1 MSTSPLSPPTPQQR
15 ANFRALYG
23 DVFGYGILAGSTLA
37 FLSVYATRLGAT
49 AYQLAM
55 LTAVPG
61 LVNLGLSL
69 PGARWLETRSVTRA
83 TFVTAVWNRI
93 FLLPLV
99 VLPWVLPRA
108 YQVWATIAIVLIYS
122 IPGTIIAIA
131 FNAMFADVV
140 PPEWRGHVVGRRNA
154 IMALVTAAAAL
165 LSGQIL
171 DRLVFPSNY
180 GVVFAL
186 GAVGGGVSTY
196 FLGRVTQGLRPRL
209 PARVAQPLLD
219 DARPG
224 SLRFGDAL
232 RTGGALR
239 FLLRARGKA
248 LLRFSLLKTSFGPL
262 LFAYLAFYTVQYF
275 PAPLFP
281 ILWVRELHL
290 SDGLISVGST
300 LFYLF
305 MLLASVVFARLTRR
319 HGHHQVLVAGAL
331 LYSLY
336 PLILSYG
343 QGFAPFLIASAA
355 GGVALAL
362 LSGGL
367 VSRLMERAPEDDR
380 PTAMAFHNLALNIGI
395 LVGPLASPIIAEW
408 SGVRMAVLLAA
419 GLRFVG
425 GLLLWRWG

>member
-1 MSTSPLSPPTPQQR
+1 MTASPLSPPTLQQQS
-15 ANFRALYG
+15 NFRALYG

-37 FLSVYATRLGAT
+37 FLGVYATRLGAS

-69 PGARWLETRSVTRA
+69 PGARWLEKRPITRA

-99 VLPWVLPRA
+99 VVPLALPPA
-108 YQVWATIAIVLIYS
+108 YQVWATVALVFVFS
-122 IPGTIIAIA
+122 IPGTLIAIA

-140 PPEWRGHVVGRRNA
+140 PPDWRGHVVGLRNA
-154 IMALVTAAAAL
+154 IMAVVTAAAAL
-165 LSGQIL
+165 LSGQVL
-171 DRLVFPSNY
+171 DRLAFPANY
-180 GVVFAL
+180 AVVFAL

-196 FLGRVTQGLRPRL
+196 FLGRVTQQVHGPLPR
-209 PARVAQPLLD
+209 RVARPLLD
-219 DARPG
+219 EARPG
-224 SLRFGDAL
+224 SLRFGDVL

-239 FLLRARGKA
+239 FMLRTRGEA
-248 LLRFSLLKTSFGPL
+248 LLHFSLLKTSFGPL

-300 LFYLF
+300 LFYVF
-305 MLLASVVFARLTRR
+305 MLLASVIFARLSRR
-319 HGHHQVLVAGAL
+319 HGYHRVLVAGAF
-331 LYSLY
+331 LYTLY
-336 PLILSYG
+336 PLILSFG
-343 QGFAPFLIASAA
+343 QGVTPFLVASAS

-367 VSRLMERAPEDDR
+367 VSRLMERAPEDDL
-380 PTAMAFHNLALNIGI
+380 PTAMALHNLALNIGVLI
-395 LVGPLASPIIAEW
+395 GPLASPVIAEW
-408 SGVRMAVLLAA
+408 SGIRLAVLLSA

>member
-1 MSTSPLSPPTPQQR
+1 MTASPLSPPTPQQQ
-15 ANFRALYG
+15 ADFRALYG
-23 DVFGYGILAGSTLA
+23 DVFGYGLLAGSTLA
-37 FLSVYATRLGAT
+37 FLGVYATRLGAS

-69 PGARWLETRSVTRA
+69 PGARWLERRPLTRA

-99 VLPWVLPRA
+99 VLPWALPRA
-108 YQVWATIAIVLIYS
+108 FQVWATIAMVLVYS

-140 PPEWRGHVVGRRNA
+140 PPEWRSHVVGRRNA
-154 IMALVTAAAAL
+154 IMAVVTAAAAL

-171 DRLVFPSNY
+171 DRLAFPSNY

-196 FLGRVTQGLRPRL
+196 FLGRVRPGGHRPL
-209 PARVAQPLLD
+209 PPRVARPLLD
-219 DARPG
+219 EARPG

-239 FLLRARGKA
+239 FLVRARGEA

-281 ILWVRELHL
+281 ILWVRELGL
-290 SDGLISVGST
+290 SDGLISLGST

-305 MLLASVVFARLTRR
+305 MLLASVMFARLTRR
-319 HGHHQVLVAGAL
+319 HGNHRVLVAGAL

-336 PLILSYG
+336 PLILSYA

-355 GGVALAL
+355 GGIALAL

-367 VSRLMERAPEDDR
+367 VSRLMERAPQDDL

-395 LVGPLASPIIAEW
+395 LVGPLASPILAEW

>member
-1 MSTSPLSPPTPQQR
+1 MTASPLSPPTPQQR
-15 ANFRALYG
+15 ADFHALYG

-37 FLSVYATRLGAT
+37 FLSVYATRLGAS

-69 PGARWLETRSVTRA
+69 PGARWLERRSVTRA
-83 TFVTAVWNRI
+83 TFVTAVWNRL

-99 VLPWVLPRA
+99 VLPWALPRA
-108 YQVWATIAIVLIYS
+108 FQVWATIAIVLVYS

-171 DRLVFPSNY
+171 DRLAFPANY

-186 GAVGGGVSTY
+186 GAMGGGVSTY
-196 FLGRVTQGLRPRL
+196 FLGRVRPEGRHPL
-209 PARVAQPLLD
+209 PPRVARPLLD
-219 DARPG
+219 EARPG
-224 SLRFGDAL
+224 SLRSGDAL

-239 FLLRARGKA
+239 FLVRARGEA
-248 LLRFSLLKTSFGPL
+248 LLRFSMLKTSFGPL
-262 LFAYLAFYTVQYF
+262 LFAYLAFYTVPYF

-281 ILWVRELHL
+281 ILWVRELQL
-290 SDGLISVGST
+290 SDGLISLGST

-305 MLLASVVFARLTRR
+305 MLLASVMFARLTRR
-319 HGHHQVLVAGAL
+319 HGHHRVLVAGAF

-343 QGFAPFLIASAA
+343 QGVAPFLIASAA

-367 VSRLMERAPEDDR
+367 VSRLMERAPQDDL
-380 PTAMAFHNLALNIGI
+380 PTAMAFHNLALNIGV
-395 LVGPLASPIIAEW
+395 LAGPLAGSIIAEFT
-408 SGVRMAVLLAA
+408 GVRLAVLLAA